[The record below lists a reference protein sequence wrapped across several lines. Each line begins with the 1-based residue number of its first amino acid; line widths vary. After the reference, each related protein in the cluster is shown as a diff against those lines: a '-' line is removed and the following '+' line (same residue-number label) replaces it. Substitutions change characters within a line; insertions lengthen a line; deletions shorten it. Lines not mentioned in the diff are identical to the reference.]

1 MKKIVLFIALMLI
14 AAPITAEN
22 VFAKSV
28 DKNTE
33 TVANN
38 EIVKSA
44 EEANFEKQEFAKM
57 RADEAIKNAKKQNA
71 EYKKAQKAAKKEL
84 QNLKRQ
90 RNEERLKYEKEM
102 LEKQSVNT
110 KMMAEPD
117 SSVGNVTE
125 TETVETT
132 EKNVS
137 DKQEVKNEVKHNLQP
152 QEPQRI
158 APKKDEGVVEEEKE
172 VVEEQQK
179 VEEVIKHKTDEHIE
193 NLPVQE
199 ENFENENKKID
210 EMVVQPE
217 KTQPQEDITP
227 TPAKKSDYVPVEKN
241 KKETAQY
248 KKQIKQAGLKFN
260 EEDFVKQAELNKT
273 EIVRTYLMAGMN
285 PDAALKSNTTPLIWA
300 SFNGNIA
307 MVKNLAEAGAN
318 VNVVNSDGF
327 TPLHAAVESG
337 NPNVV
342 RYLLQRGA
350 KINTATVKDGTTP
363 LHTACY
369 KGNREIVQILIVAG
383 ANIEAKTVHGATPL
397 VTATFYGKKDIV
409 ECLKANGAKIDVE
422 SKQGE
427 VLAKS
432 AITANKTDSY
442 EELVKAGA
450 DVNMAD
456 ENGKTMLQ
464 AAVEKGDVKTV
475 ETLIKDGANVNV
487 KCSYKES
494 SDVTPLITAVITK
507 NEAVI
512 KPLLKSNVDLNAKEK
527 NLGLTALQIAILQG
541 NEDVAADLIF
551 NGADINSLT
560 NDGFTAADLALAKKD
575 VSMLKKL
582 VASGAMFGKNTGAE
596 LVKFG
601 CSMNY
606 DSTKSLYKIDANDAI
621 TAVLELEQTQN
632 DEYLKYMEKSYS
644 FRKEQGFALNNH
656 ILKVYRLLYEMIK

>member
-1 MKKIVLFIALMLI
+1 MKKIILLIALMFTV
-14 AAPITAEN
+14 APALQEN
-22 VFAKSV
+22 VGAKEVENSTNAKTITNKTISSKSV
-28 DKNTE
+28 
-33 TVANN
+33 
-38 EIVKSA
+38 

-57 RADEAIKNAKKQNA
+57 KADEAIKNAKKQNS

-102 LEKQSVNT
+102 QDKQSENTKIIAEPETTLEKSKVSEQS
-110 KMMAEPD
+110 KE
-117 SSVGNVTE
+117 
-125 TETVETT
+125 
-132 EKNVS
+132 
-137 DKQEVKNEVKHNLQP
+137 QEVSEIKHNLQP
-152 QEPQRI
+152 QEPKRM
-158 APKKDEGVVEEEKE
+158 APKKQDVENDGEITKKSETVNAEKE
-172 VVEEQQK
+172 EYNEELSEQDLNLK
-179 VEEVIKHKTDEHIE
+179 NKNLEKNDSEMKTSDEI
-193 NLPVQE
+193 
-199 ENFENENKKID
+199 
-210 EMVVQPE
+210 
-217 KTQPQEDITP
+217 QPQEEIKP
-227 TPAKKSDYVPVEKN
+227 VLEKKSDYVPLEKN
-241 KKETAQY
+241 KKEISQY

-273 EIVRTYLMAGMN
+273 ELVRIYLMAGMK

-300 SFNGNIA
+300 SFNGNLA

-318 VNVVNSDGF
+318 VNVVNTDGF
-327 TPLHAAVESG
+327 TPLHAAVESE
-337 NPNVV
+337 NPEVV

-350 KINTATVKDGTTP
+350 KINTATVQDGTTP

-369 KGNREIVQILIVAG
+369 KGNKEIAQILIVAG

-422 SKQGE
+422 SKEGE

-432 AITANKTDSY
+432 AITANKTESY
-442 EELVKAGA
+442 DELVKAGA
-450 DVNMAD
+450 DVNMTD

-464 AAVEKGDVKTV
+464 AAVEKNDVKTV

-487 KCSYKES
+487 LCKYKES
-494 SDVTPLITAVITK
+494 SNVTPLMTAVMDK

-512 KPLLKSNVDLNAKEK
+512 KPLLKANADLNVKEK

-541 NEDVAADLIF
+541 NEDIAADLIF
-551 NGADINSLT
+551 NGADINSLS
-560 NDGFTAADLALAKKD
+560 NDGFTAADLALARKD

-582 VASGAMFGKNTGAE
+582 VASGALFGKNTGAE

-601 CSMNY
+601 CSMSY
-606 DSTKSLYKIDANDAI
+606 ESEKGLYKIDANDAI

-632 DEYLKYMEKSYS
+632 DGYVKYMEKSYT
-644 FRKEQGFALNNH
+644 FRKEQGFALNQH